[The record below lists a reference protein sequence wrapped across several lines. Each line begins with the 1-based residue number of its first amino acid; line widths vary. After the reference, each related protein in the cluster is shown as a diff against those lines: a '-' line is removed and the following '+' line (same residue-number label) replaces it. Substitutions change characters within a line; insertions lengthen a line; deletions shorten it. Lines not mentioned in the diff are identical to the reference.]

1 MKVLLAVDDSKFS
14 DILTQAVVTQ
24 RRCEATE
31 VLVLQV
37 LQPVQAEAV
46 PEMSQNYAP
55 ELEGEKKSA
64 NLFVERIAETLRS
77 AGFKAETAVEVGDPR
92 VRILEAASA
101 WTADLIVVGSH
112 GNSGI
117 RKFFLGSVSEAV
129 SRDAKC
135 SVEIV
140 RDPSSLR

>member
-14 DILTQAVVTQ
+14 EIVAQAVARQ
-24 RRCEATE
+24 FRCDAVE
-31 VLVLQV
+31 VLVLHV

-55 ELEGEKKSA
+55 ELESEKKPA
-64 NLFVERIAETLRS
+64 HLFVERIAETLRS

-92 VRILEAASA
+92 VRILDAAGA
-101 WTADLIVVGSH
+101 FAADLIVLGSH
-112 GNSGI
+112 GQSI
-117 RKFFLGSVSEAV
+117 VRKFLLGSVSESVA
-129 SRDAKC
+129 RDAKC

-140 RDPSSLR
+140 REPIAS